1 VLFDV
6 AKPNKSPVKL
16 TPLSDLIRKRNGALR
31 PPSSLKTLHDFTI
44 PTDYQRFLHE
54 HDGSDGMD
62 SAGWCF
68 WGWSELRSITT
79 LATEDDGHSI
89 PPECHDPE
97 NYILFTDHLIH
108 AGFLCFRV
116 HRPAS
121 DTPVYYYFGFG
132 ALYPLAR
139 DWFDLHYAIEHENQ
153 ESPFFD
159 SLHQRCLAG
168 TSFMPPPPPSI
179 L

>member
-1 VLFDV
+1 VE
-6 AKPNKSPVKL
+6 L
-16 TPLSDLIRKRNGALR
+16 TPLAQLILKRGGLLR
-31 PPSSLKTLHDFTI
+31 PPVEKTFPAFSI
-44 PTDYQRFLHE
+44 PTDYERFLHE

-68 WGWSELRSITT
+68 WGRSELRSITT
-79 LATEDDGHSI
+79 LEDEAAGAFS
-89 PPECHDPE
+89 PECNDPE
-97 NYILFTDHLIH
+97 NYIVFADHLIY

-116 HRPAS
+116 HRPAP
-121 DTPVYYYFGFG
+121 DTPVFYFFGFG
-132 ALYPLAR
+132 ALYPLALE
-139 DWFDLHYAIEHENQ
+139 WYDLHYAIEHEDD

-168 TSFMPPPPPSI
+168 TSLMPPPEPSI

>member
-1 VLFDV
+1 MD
-6 AKPNKSPVKL
+6 L
-16 TPLSDLIRKRNGALR
+16 TPLAQLIRKRGGALR
-31 PPSSLKTLHDFTI
+31 PTSTTKTLPNFTI
-44 PTDYQRFLHE
+44 PTDYQRFLYE

-68 WGWSELRSITT
+68 WGWSELRNIET
-79 LATEDDGHSI
+79 LSDEAAGGI
-89 PPECHDPE
+89 PPDCIDPE
-97 NYILFTDHLIH
+97 NYIVFADHLIQ

-121 DTPVYYYFGFG
+121 DTPVYYFFGFG
-132 ALYPLAR
+132 ALYPLAV
-139 DWFDLHYAIEHENQ
+139 DWFDLHYAIEHEDQ

-159 SLHQRCLAG
+159 SLHRRCLSG
-168 TSFMPPPPPSI
+168 TSLMPPPPPSI